1 MKRINYT
8 IRVMLWALCGAAS
21 ITFFGSDDALAQ
33 ISSTSVVVH
42 DTSSISGATTAASN
56 TSFCTGGSTTLSIS
70 NGHLGSGTP
79 VAKWV
84 WYADA
89 APTTGSTSIG
99 DGASLTVSPTNTGTQ
114 PITKTY
120 YVRAEGGYC
129 NHTTAAL
136 PVTVTINPIPT
147 ATALANSTV
156 CNSQSVAATSVS
168 STPTGVTPGVTFNI
182 SGGASIGLADATNV
196 SQVPAFT
203 ASNTGTAPVTA
214 TISVTP
220 VYQGCTGTA
229 VTYTITVNPT
239 PVFAGTLS
247 DITKCEGN
255 TVSQVNFSS
264 TATGGSG
271 VTYAW
276 TNTNTAIGLA
286 ASGSGNIAS
295 FTAANDNTPS
305 CTNEVATIAVTPT
318 FTNNSVACSGT
329 PQSFTVTVRPKPTGN
344 IAALAPELCEGSAVQ
359 LSFNATCGTGSYS
372 LEIEKSGVSGAQTY
386 SNVANGGTVTIP
398 ASMITPNA
406 TNTYDLIKITD
417 ANGCSNPV
425 TP

>member
-8 IRVMLWALCGAAS
+8 MRVMLWALCGAVS
-21 ITFFGSDDALAQ
+21 ITFLGSQKTLAQ
-33 ISSTSVVVH
+33 ISSTSVVVN
-42 DTSSISGATTAASN
+42 DTSSISGATVSASN
-56 TSFCTGGSTTLSIS
+56 TSFCTGGSTILSIS

-79 VAKWV
+79 AAQWV

-99 DGASLTVSPTNTGTQ
+99 NGASLTVSPANTGTQ

-129 NHTTAAL
+129 NYTTNAL

-147 ATALANSTV
+147 ATAPANMTV
-156 CNSQSVAATSVS
+156 CNSQAVAATSIS

-182 SGGASIGLADATNV
+182 SGGAGIGLADVTNV
-196 SQVPAFT
+196 SQVPGFT
-203 ASNTGTAPVTA
+203 AGNTGTAPVTA
-214 TISVTP
+214 TISITP
-220 VYQGCTGTA
+220 VYEGCTGTA

-239 PVFAGTLS
+239 PAFAGTLS

-255 TVSQVNFSS
+255 SVPEISFSS
-264 TATGGSG
+264 TSTGG
-271 VTYAW
+271 VTYDW
-276 TNTNTAIGLA
+276 TNTNTAVGIA
-286 ASGSGNIAS
+286 ASGTGNIAA

-318 FTNNSVACSGT
+318 FTNNAVACAGT
-329 PQSFTVTVRPKPTGN
+329 PQSFTVTVRPKPNGS

-359 LSFNATCGTGSYS
+359 LSFNATCGTGSFS
-372 LEIEKSGVSGAQTY
+372 LEIEKNGVSGTQTY

-398 ASMITPNA
+398 SSMITPNA
-406 TNTYDLIKITD
+406 TNTYNLMKITD